1 MLQVKG
7 MWKLVRPGVE
17 RLTIIQAGKS
27 PRVRRFVIYRKPQG
41 DYRVKLAVWGME
53 GREIARGMGK
63 EQGERAG
70 VQPLAMV
77 GKPWLWGQKLKA

>member
-1 MLQVKG
+1 MLKVKG
-7 MWKLVRPGVE
+7 TWRAVRPGVE
-17 RLTIIQAGKS
+17 RLTIVQAGRC
-27 PRVRRFVIYRKPQG
+27 PRVRRWVLYRKPQG
-41 DYRVKLAVWGME
+41 DYRVKMAVKGLE
-53 GREIARGMGK
+53 GPEIARGMGK